1 MYQMQRSDIFNLPG
15 WRKKY
20 NFSFKLTC
28 LERMIEISDKKKISI
43 RNVVLLKKYISSRR
57 IGKYQTNSALS
68 QAIYKMTWVIPYL
81 ELQNLN
87 DFLHGT

>member
-1 MYQMQRSDIFNLPG
+1 MKKKNIISRLNL
-15 WRKKY
+15 
-20 NFSFKLTC
+20 LTY

-43 RNVVLLKKYISSRR
+43 RNDVLLKKYISSRR
-57 IGKYQTNSALS
+57 IGKYQTNSVLS
-68 QAIYKMTWVIPYL
+68 QAICKMTWVIPYL